1 MRLIRRGLMA
11 RLMGYFMLSSL
22 VPIFIVGFM
31 AYDSGQRAIEKQTTT
46 YLTTTANLRA
56 EEINRW
62 ISIEEIEVELLAR
75 SPAVQRNAPRVV
87 ALTKTDPVYKR
98 AYEEMRE
105 FFNSSIAADEDFR
118 EITFLSPTGIAEIST
133 NPSKVG
139 TSHADELYFLRG
151 ATRTYTSKIEQNSM
165 TISTPVMSEGNS
177 LLGIL
182 LVSFDLKKIRELM
195 EERAGLGK
203 TGETYLVDG
212 NYRFVTNPRVRDE
225 SVLKMEARNPAI
237 EDCIR
242 GGSGVGLYNNYE
254 GRAVI
259 GSYRWLDERGLCLV
273 AEIEQAEAFS
283 QIFALRN
290 AIFKVGL
297 VVAFVI
303 IIAVVVLARSITT
316 PIQQLVVG
324 AEKIGRGDLEHRIS
338 LKSKD
343 EIGILANS
351 FNTMVKNLSETQRK
365 LIQSEKLASIGQLA
379 AGVAHELNNPL
390 ANISLNTEMLM
401 RNCKD
406 EVSAKKLNVI
416 AENVDQAARIVR
428 DLLDF
433 SREAKL
439 ELEFLDVNEVLVKA
453 LESLKYEIRDIKIV
467 DNLDPNLPKVLGDR
481 VRLKQVFTNII
492 SNALHAMDNGGV
504 LSISTRAD
512 KKFLEVRISD
522 TGRGI
527 PKEHLGKIF
536 DPFFTTKGVGKG
548 TGLGL
553 AISYSIV
560 EKHGGLIEVESEVG
574 KGTTFIIKI
583 PTRKK

>member
-1 MRLIRRGLMA
+1 
-11 RLMGYFMLSSL
+11 
-22 VPIFIVGFM
+22 
-31 AYDSGQRAIEKQTTT
+31 
-46 YLTTTANLRA
+46 
-56 EEINRW
+56 
-62 ISIEEIEVELLAR
+62 
-75 SPAVQRNAPRVV
+75 
-87 ALTKTDPVYKR
+87 
-98 AYEEMRE
+98 
-105 FFNSSIAADEDFR
+105 
-118 EITFLSPTGIAEIST
+118 
-133 NPSKVG
+133 
-139 TSHADELYFLRG
+139 
-151 ATRTYTSKIEQNSM
+151 
-165 TISTPVMSEGNS
+165 
-177 LLGIL
+177 
-182 LVSFDLKKIRELM
+182 
-195 EERAGLGK
+195 
-203 TGETYLVDG
+203 
-212 NYRFVTNPRVRDE
+212 
-225 SVLKMEARNPAI
+225 
-237 EDCIR
+237 
-242 GGSGVGLYNNYE
+242 
-254 GRAVI
+254 
-259 GSYRWLDERGLCLV
+259 
-273 AEIEQAEAFS
+273 
-283 QIFALRN
+283 
-290 AIFKVGL
+290 
-297 VVAFVI
+297 
-303 IIAVVVLARSITT
+303 
-316 PIQQLVVG
+316 
-324 AEKIGRGDLEHRIS
+324 
-338 LKSKD
+338 
-343 EIGILANS
+343 
-351 FNTMVKNLSETQRK
+351 

-467 DNLDPNLPKVLGDR
+467 DNLDPNLPRVLGDR